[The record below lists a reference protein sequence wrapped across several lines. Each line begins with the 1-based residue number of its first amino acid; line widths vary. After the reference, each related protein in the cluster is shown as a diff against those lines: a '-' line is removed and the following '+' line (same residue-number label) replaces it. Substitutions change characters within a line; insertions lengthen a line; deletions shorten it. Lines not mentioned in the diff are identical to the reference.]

1 MRRSSPETVETSGQ
15 DSFVDVVTNLVGIMI
30 VLVIIVG
37 VRVKHVWVDPADAK
51 TRAAEAAH
59 ADSNVALASLQ
70 SEAVEIEGDLH
81 RVTEQVASVDQELT
95 ARSNER
101 ERVAARL
108 DTGVRELAGRRSRL
122 ESGSRADVDL
132 KQQLIALQRQ
142 LAENQQDLVHA
153 ENDRPP
159 PVEMKHYLTPIS
171 RTVFGKE
178 VHFRLS
184 NGRIAYVPLEELIDE
199 AKSSIKKELAE
210 TRSPTALTEHEQTIG
225 PYAGFEMQYMVAI
238 KSAGTGRVELG
249 FREIQIVP
257 VAGEPGE
264 TLSDALRPTSEFRRR
279 LAEHDPS
286 QSTATIWVYPD
297 GFADFR
303 TIREELYRL
312 GYATAARPL
321 PPGMNITG
329 SDHGSHSAAQ

>member
-1 MRRSSPETVETSGQ
+1 MRRPTPETVETSGQ

-51 TRAAEAAH
+51 TRLAEPSHGDPSA
-59 ADSNVALASLQ
+59 ALASLQ

-81 RVTEQVASVDQELT
+81 RITEQVASVDQELA
-95 ARSNER
+95 ARSKER
-101 ERVAARL
+101 EQVAARL
-108 DTGVRELAGRRSRL
+108 DTGVRELAGRRSHL
-122 ESGSRADVDL
+122 ESGARTDFDL
-132 KQQLIALQRQ
+132 KQQLAALQRQ
-142 LAENQQDLVHA
+142 LAENRQDLVRA

-210 TRSPTALTEHEQTIG
+210 TRSPNALAEHEQTIG
-225 PYAGFEMQYMVAI
+225 PYAGFEMQYAVAI
-238 KSAGTGRVELG
+238 KSAGTGQVELG

-297 GFADFR
+297 GFTDFR

-312 GYATAARPL
+312 GFATAARPL